1 MHSNST
7 FINILK
13 TEIVP
18 ALGCTEPIAVALAVA
33 KARET
38 LGQTPTSI
46 KLFLSPNIFKNGM
59 GVGIPGTGMIGL
71 HIAAAL
77 GAVYGESA
85 HRLELLTGITD
96 NVVDEAKA
104 IVDNNKVSIEIR
116 DESEKLYIEAICT
129 NSDGEWA
136 KAIIAE
142 KHSNIILV
150 EKNGEVIERN
160 QNQNENNNVED
171 GSLKEKVSLTV
182 EEIFNFITRV
192 PFVDIE
198 FILTT
203 VDYNDAIAQEGLSK
217 EYGLSVGRK
226 LKGYI
231 EKGILSDDL
240 MNNAMYLTAAASD
253 ARMSGSTLPV
263 MSNSGS
269 GNQGITATLPVYS
282 VAKGLKTDKETL
294 ARALALS
301 HLVVIHIK
309 NYLGRLSALCGCAVA
324 ATGAGC
330 GVTYLMGGGLKESIY
345 TIKNMV
351 GNITGM
357 VCDGA
362 KEGCALKV
370 STGVSAAIQS
380 ALLALEGIVISSND
394 GIIDEDI
401 EKTIQNFGRVGSEGM
416 NQTDK
421 LLLDIMASKG
431 KA

>member
-7 FINILK
+7 FINLLK
-13 TEIVP
+13 AEVVP

-38 LGQTPTSI
+38 LGEKPSSI
-46 KLFLSPNIFKNGM
+46 KLLLSANIFKNGM

-77 GAVYGESA
+77 GAIYGKSA
-85 HRLELLTGITD
+85 DCLELLTGITD
-96 NVVDEAKA
+96 SVVDEAKT
-104 IVDNNKVSIEIR
+104 IVDTNKVLIEIK
-116 DESEKLYIEAICT
+116 EGTEKLYIEAIC
-129 NSDGEWA
+129 NGVNGQYA

-142 KHSNIILV
+142 KHSNILLV
-150 EKNGEVIERN
+150 EKNGEVIECN
-160 QNQNENNNVED
+160 QNQQNNESAETI
-171 GSLKEKVSLTV
+171 KEKVSLTI

-192 PFVDIE
+192 PVADIE
-198 FILTT
+198 FMLKT
-203 VDYNDAIAQEGLSK
+203 VDYNDTIAQEGLSK

-226 LKGYI
+226 LKSYI
-231 EKGILSDDL
+231 DKGILSDDL

-253 ARMSGSTLPV
+253 ARMSGCTLPV

-282 VAKGLKTDKETL
+282 AAKYLKANQETL
-294 ARALALS
+294 VRALALS
-301 HLVVIHIK
+301 HLVAIHIK
-309 NYLGRLSALCGCAVA
+309 SYLGRLSALCGCIVA

-330 GVTYLMGGGLKESIY
+330 GVSYIMGGGLNESIY

-351 GNITGM
+351 GNVTGM

-370 STGVSAAIQS
+370 STGVSSAIQS
-380 ALLALEGIVISSND
+380 ALLGLEGVVISSND
-394 GIIDEDI
+394 GIIDEDV
-401 EKTIQNFGRVGSEGM
+401 EKTIRNLGRIGSEGM

-421 LLLDIMASKG
+421 LLLEIMVSKG

>member
-7 FINILK
+7 FINLLK
-13 TEIVP
+13 AEIVP

-38 LGQTPTSI
+38 LGETPTSI

-77 GAVYGESA
+77 GAVFGKSSQG
-85 HRLELLTGITD
+85 LELLTGISD
-96 NVVDEAKA
+96 NVVDEAKT
-104 IVDNNKVSIEIR
+104 IVDNNRVSIEIK
-116 DESEKLYIEAICT
+116 EGIEKLYIEAICS

-136 KAIIAE
+136 KAVITE
-142 KHSNIILV
+142 RHSNIVLV
-150 EKNGEVIERN
+150 EKNGVVIEC
-160 QNQNENNNVED
+160 NENQDTNAED
-171 GSLKEKVSLTV
+171 RSLKEKISLTV
-182 EEIFNFITRV
+182 EAIFDFITRV
-192 PFVDIE
+192 PFADIE

-226 LKGYI
+226 LKEYI

-282 VAKGLKTDKETL
+282 AAKSLKSDKETL
-294 ARALALS
+294 ARALVLS

-324 ATGAGC
+324 AIGAGC
-330 GVTYLMGGGLKESIY
+330 GVSYLMGGGLKESIY

-421 LLLDIMASKG
+421 LLLDIMVSKG

>member
-18 ALGCTEPIAVALAVA
+18 ALGCTEPIAVALAVS

-77 GAVYGESA
+77 GAIYGKSDDG
-85 HRLELLTGITD
+85 LELLTGITD
-96 NVVDEAKA
+96 NIVDEAKS
-104 IVDNNKVSIEIR
+104 IVDNNKVSIEIK
-116 DESEKLYIEAICT
+116 EGIEKLYIEAICS

-136 KAIIAE
+136 KAVIAE

-150 EKNGEVIERN
+150 EKNGEVIESNKN
-160 QNQNENNNVED
+160 QETNAVA

-182 EEIFNFITRV
+182 EEIFNFIVRV
-192 PFVDIE
+192 PFADIE

-226 LKGYI
+226 LKEYI

-282 VAKGLKTDKETL
+282 AAKSLKSDKEAL

-309 NYLGRLSALCGCAVA
+309 KYLGRLSALCGCVVA

-330 GVTYLMGGGLKESIY
+330 GVSYLMGGGLKETIY

-380 ALLALEGIVISSND
+380 ALLALEDIVISSND

-416 NQTDK
+416 NQADK
-421 LLLDIMASKG
+421 LLLDIMVSKG